1 MERDEPALGPIEQ
14 FVVDDTDPLLNSAA
28 TRRDLRNLAN
38 RIDSQFVL
46 LDSRLTGQ
54 IMQLDTKI
62 DALEEKLDAKI
73 DALDRKFEA
82 KFDAL
87 GQKFEAKYDA
97 FSQKFEAKFDALD
110 QKIDI
115 INLSLRES
123 IESLATRGNREF
135 IGVIIGFI
143 GMIIAIVAVG

>member
-1 MERDEPALGPIEQ
+1 MERDEPAIGPIEQ

-38 RIDSQFVL
+38 RIDSQFVQ
-46 LDSRLTGQ
+46 LDARLGGQITEFDARLTGQ

-62 DALEEKLDAKI
+62 DALDK
-73 DALDRKFEA
+73 KFET

-87 GQKFEAKYDA
+87 DQKFET
-97 FSQKFEAKFDALD
+97 KFDALD
-110 QKIDI
+110 QKINI

-135 IGVIIGFI
+135 IGTLIGFI
-143 GMIIAIVAVG
+143 GMIIAIVVAR